1 MKDIED
7 GSMDIV
13 VSTLVMC
20 SVQSIE
26 KSLKEIQ
33 RVLAPVIISS
43 HLFLSLI
50 SVLSLSFYYYY
61 RAESTITGNTF
72 MTYLVRGFTQCKLS

>member
-1 MKDIED
+1 MERFILGKAEDMKDIED
-7 GSMDIV
+7 GSINLV

-33 RVLAPVIISS
+33 RVLAPVFSY
-43 HLFLSLI
+43 
-50 SVLSLSFYYYY
+50 SF
-61 RAESTITGNTF
+61 
-72 MTYLVRGFTQCKLS
+72 